1 MMSRGLGIID
11 IFSFTISFDFA
22 FLAFV
27 KESTGFLGELGIDED
42 SFFLGLGLLSEY
54 LDGTGGITT
63 LFDFSKLS
71 TIFEGCL
78 PFSVL
83 EFNLSSNSMTKL

>member
-42 SFFLGLGLLSEY
+42 SFFLGLGLSSEY

-63 LFDFSKLS
+63 LFDFQNFLLFLKVAYHFQCS
-71 TIFEGCL
+71 
-78 PFSVL
+78 
-83 EFNLSSNSMTKL
+83 NLISPLIV